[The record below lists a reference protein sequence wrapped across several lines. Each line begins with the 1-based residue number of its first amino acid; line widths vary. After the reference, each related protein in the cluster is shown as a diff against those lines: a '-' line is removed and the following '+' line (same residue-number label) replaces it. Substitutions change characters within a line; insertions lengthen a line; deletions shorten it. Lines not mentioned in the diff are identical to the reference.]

1 MTREQIRERLAELE
15 RQIEHLDRELQP
27 LCPMRT
33 RAGMLQ
39 TKRAALTRE
48 RRELAGALAVRS

>member
-15 RQIEHLDRELQP
+15 RQIEHLDRELGP

-39 TKRAALTRE
+39 TKRAELTRE
-48 RRELAGALAVRS
+48 RRELAGALLVRS